1 MFGSLSPQPTSLAAS
16 SSQALANSA
25 LVMVS
30 CVVND
35 WKKNY
40 NQHFTFTIL
49 THSFAKTDYT
59 IIRIT
64 TKLKIIDLGSN
75 DEQGG
80 FWVQCF
86 QSFDHMCSINVRD
99 KMYTGAGSVWLQS
112 FSHHQRTLCQTDEV
126 RWYISNIFASYM
138 EKKFKTKGNFRN

>member
-1 MFGSLSPQPTSLAAS
+1 MFGNLSPQPTSLAAF

-35 WKKNY
+35 WKT

-49 THSFAKTDYT
+49 THSFAKTNYT

-64 TKLKIIDLGSN
+64 TKLEKIDLGSN

-86 QSFDHMCSINVRD
+86 QSFDHMCSINVGN

-112 FSHHQRTLCQTDEV
+112 FSYHQRTLCQTDKV
-126 RWYISNIFASYM
+126 HWYISNIFASYM
-138 EKKFKTKGNFRN
+138 EKNLKQREF